1 MFPDLGEYGTE
12 VLTAYGVSIGL
23 LVAIIALSMRRSR
36 KMRAQLDAVE
46 ARKDAA
52 RGE

>member
-1 MFPDLGEYGTE
+1 MFPDLGDYATE
-12 VLTAYGVSIGL
+12 VLAAYGASIGL
-23 LVAIIALSMRRSR
+23 LVVIVLLSMRRSR

-52 RGE
+52 SGK